1 MSRGYLA
8 ISHLPAIQAVLI
20 FLNMFSKQPKF
31 TPKTLP
37 KPKIR
42 TVSIEGPKKS
52 STPVNGRRAT
62 GTSSSP
68 RPSTS
73 SIIARGVPKPANG
86 RSRASKS
93 PFTSSDEKGFLAPP
107 ANGRKRIRSPAT
119 DSDRVAFDSDG
130 DSAEEDDDD
139 WESRLKRPKM
149 STRMDPNRKLQ
160 HSALAELAANG
171 YNPIGKAPKIVHA
184 ADIVSIEQ
192 GDKPLFPGVDPE
204 ELVVEL
210 QYPGSLARER
220 YVTIYAGA
228 AAAITSQL
236 DFYADPAT
244 PGFRFQKPGTSLT
257 FSKTSQ
263 KSYNMFKNHFSRLR
277 KQRSMDLKTSFDS
290 WSATRTPRY

>member
-1 MSRGYLA
+1 
-8 ISHLPAIQAVLI
+8 
-20 FLNMFSKQPKF
+20 MFSKQPKF

-42 TVSIEGPKKS
+42 TVSVEVPNKS

-73 SIIARGVPKPANG
+73 SIVARGMPKPVNG

-93 PFTSSDEKGFLAPP
+93 PFTSSDEKGSLAPL

-130 DSAEEDDDD
+130 DSAEGDDDD
-139 WESRLKRPKM
+139 WESRVMKRPKM

-171 YNPIGKAPKIVHA
+171 YKEIGKAPKIVHA
-184 ADIVSIEQ
+184 ADIVSIQQ

-204 ELVVEL
+204 ELAVEL
-210 QYPGSLARER
+210 QYPGSLAKER

-228 AAAITSQL
+228 AGAITSQL

-244 PGFRFQKPGTSLT
+244 PGLCFQKPGTSSM

-263 KSYNMFKNHFSRLR
+263 KSYKMFKNHFLRLHR
-277 KQRSMDLKTSFDS
+277 QRSMDSKISFDS